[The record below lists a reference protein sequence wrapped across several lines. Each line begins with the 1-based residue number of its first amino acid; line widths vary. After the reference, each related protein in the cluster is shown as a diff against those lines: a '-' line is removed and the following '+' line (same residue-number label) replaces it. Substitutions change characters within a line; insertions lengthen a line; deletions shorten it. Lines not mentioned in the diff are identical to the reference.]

1 MVKWAGSCL
10 IALVVVFHS
19 VFAGAESRLGE
30 FASKTTPKEF
40 FPEGT
45 RFGQQQGDPPVLPVY
60 ADDRLLGYVYLNT
73 DFTSSVGYSGKPVRM
88 LVGID
93 PEGVIT
99 GMKLVEHKEP
109 IVLVGVPERR
119 VVEAVNKLIGTRIGP
134 VAAGKEHPPQPDIV
148 SGATV
153 TVLVMA
159 DSILRSAVK
168 LVRSGRL
175 SLAAQRAPH
184 LAASSGGKT
193 INQDYSEIWIGTACL
208 ATARSA
214 RFVSASGRSTRPL
227 NSRAIKRLPPARNQE
242 SGGHVHR
249 SLYCASQR
257 STIGKSLLGDAG
269 YARLRERLENADE
282 HGEHEDEHDK
292 NHGDQQAII
301 VASNGVYS
309 FKGSAYVR
317 GGIFDRIE
325 LLQDGYGTRFRISIM
340 SELVR

>member
-19 VFAGAESRLGE
+19 VFAGAELRLGE

-175 SLAAQRAPH
+175 SLAAQSAPH

-193 INQDYSEIWIGTACL
+193 INQDYSEISGLGQPAWRRL
-208 ATARSA
+208 DPH
-214 RFVSASGRSTRPL
+214 ASS
-227 NSRAIKRLPPARNQE
+227 
-242 SGGHVHR
+242 
-249 SLYCASQR
+249 
-257 STIGKSLLGDAG
+257 
-269 YARLRERLENADE
+269 
-282 HGEHEDEHDK
+282 
-292 NHGDQQAII
+292 
-301 VASNGVYS
+301 
-309 FKGSAYVR
+309 
-317 GGIFDRIE
+317 
-325 LLQDGYGTRFRISIM
+325 
-340 SELVR
+340 